1 MARPYDL
8 EEHRKSLRPQVSWC
22 WGPQLKTPSWE
33 YSLLD
38 ISAGSSAPGRHEARG
53 GRGEA
58 SGEEVVRYKPLAFA
72 PAHSTLSHSTATG
85 LSLRLWLQVEPEL
98 GMKKCCHL
106 VEISWNSNLS
116 SSADWHLQFK
126 RPCGA
131 VNDSCPQE
139 RSWNSLQKWIPNTT
153 DFQKANFKGQF
164 SSQLLM
170 KERKNPDGHSTR
182 CSALLVITG
191 VMPVKMTRSNQ
202 IPSDSMGI
210 LSVCKQY
217 MAERA
222 RR

>member
-22 WGPQLKTPSWE
+22 WGPQLKTPFWE
-33 YSLLD
+33 CSLLD
-38 ISAGSSAPGRHEARG
+38 ISAGSSAPGRHEARE

-72 PAHSTLSHSTATG
+72 PAHSTLSHSTATE

-126 RPCGA
+126 RPVGPLIAALRTGPGIHCR
-131 VNDSCPQE
+131 NE
-139 RSWNSLQKWIPNTT
+139 
-153 DFQKANFKGQF
+153 FQTQLTFKKPISKVSFPHNF
-164 SSQLLM
+164 
-170 KERKNPDGHSTR
+170 
-182 CSALLVITG
+182 
-191 VMPVKMTRSNQ
+191 
-202 IPSDSMGI
+202 
-210 LSVCKQY
+210 
-217 MAERA
+217 
-222 RR
+222 